1 MTDSLGTD
9 GDIVS
14 TREIAAA
21 LPDTPTVRFIQDH
34 FEQFGG
40 IKVGRKYYFPPN
52 WKEVLFN
59 GAKPTFPQHPPAPEL
74 KMGLEKDR
82 MDQKPKGETVL
93 QRGNVRIVRTGISK
107 YGARDRTP

>member
-1 MTDSLGTD
+1 MPDQFGND
-9 GDIVS
+9 GAIVS
-14 TREIAAA
+14 AQEIAAA

-59 GAKPTFPQHPPAPEL
+59 GAKPTFPEHPPIQ
-74 KMGLEKDR
+74 KQKVGMEKDYL
-82 MDQKPKGETVL
+82 DQRREDKSV
-93 QRGNVRIVRTGISK
+93 VRWDDVRFVRTGISSHAK
-107 YGARDRTP
+107 EN